1 MFHLFKQTYLSNLNI
16 GLINLFLKFTLCFVG
31 GGGGHYSVNK
41 LTVTS
46 DKLFAHVVT
55 WLQFIFYCHTKL
67 TPCKNEKKHENIRRQ
82 LFILHFVF
90 VFMLIDYLA

>member
-1 MFHLFKQTYLSNLNI
+1 M
-16 GLINLFLKFTLCFVG
+16 GVW
-31 GGGGHYSVNK
+31 GHYGVNK

-55 WLQFIFYCHTKL
+55 WLQFIYYCHTN
-67 TPCKNEKKHENIRRQ
+67 NEKKHENIRRQ

>member
-1 MFHLFKQTYLSNLNI
+1 M
-16 GLINLFLKFTLCFVG
+16 GV
-31 GGGGHYSVNK
+31 GGHYGVNK

-67 TPCKNEKKHENIRRQ
+67 THEKTKKKNHENIRRQ